1 MLLSQSS
8 SDIQPFHGYVDT
20 TEDALRLIEAARRG
34 VLPRVTRRL
43 NELERRSMIRSG
55 AVFVFSVEESG
66 IKRWTEGLAWSQS
79 RISGNFLIYREV
91 TDRSSLRGA
100 NQLSESADMRQGGQL
115 ADGHVTLKPGGL
127 IKKTITVKINRSDH
141 HLISYFTQED
151 VRSGRLHRPTSRP
164 DLMTL
169 KIPSELLQSAN
180 FRYPLKL
187 EGQGQYSAISSP
199 TDDNNDTDSQRPGSF
214 RSPTRTVPRPPRL
227 DVTPSGL
234 SPVSMSGFSRTH
246 SVASYTSQ
254 SREGQLDGLYSS
266 RPSGDL
272 RPPLS
277 PTGSPTSPYGGSMD
291 GTTLSPLESPSWSS
305 SYNAQSFAPSGS
317 PSTMYTSSMQLG
329 QMHPTHLQRDEAWSQ
344 HAPGASRVGRE
355 FEQNVSRLDVG
366 AQSDLSSWTQ
376 GSAVMD
382 AQQLASAPP
391 ISTSISE
398 HFPLGRGRDHMRT
411 RSFPPEW
418 QWGHDSASSPYHV
431 SSAPT
436 PLYSPH
442 HMHHSPN

>member
-1 MLLSQSS
+1 MHAGVAYL
-8 SDIQPFHGYVDT
+8 HGDVHGWNRSTFDGP
-20 TEDALRLIEAARRG
+20 LKAARRG

-127 IKKTITVKINRSDH
+127 IKKIRQTITVKIN
-141 HLISYFTQED
+141 
-151 VRSGRLHRPTSRP
+151 RPTSRP

-187 EGQGQYSAISSP
+187 EGQGQYSAIPSP
-199 TDDNNDTDSQRPGSF
+199 TDDNNDTDM
-214 RSPTRTVPRPPRL
+214 
-227 DVTPSGL
+227 
-234 SPVSMSGFSRTH
+234 SMSGFSRTH
-246 SVASYTSQ
+246 PGSNVASYASQ

-266 RPSGDL
+266 RPSGDM

-291 GTTLSPLESPSWSS
+291 GTNLSPLESPSWSS
-305 SYNAQSFAPSGS
+305 SYNTHPFAPSGS

-344 HAPGASRVGRE
+344 HAPGASRMGRE

-391 ISTSISE
+391 ISTSITD
-398 HFPLGRGRDHMRT
+398 LVRT
-411 RSFPPEW
+411 
-418 QWGHDSASSPYHV
+418 
-431 SSAPT
+431 
-436 PLYSPH
+436 
-442 HMHHSPN
+442 

>member
-1 MLLSQSS
+1 MHAGVAYL
-8 SDIQPFHGYVDT
+8 HGD
-20 TEDALRLIEAARRG
+20 AARRG

-127 IKKTITVKINRSDH
+127 IKKIRQTITVKIN
-141 HLISYFTQED
+141 
-151 VRSGRLHRPTSRP
+151 RPTSRP

-187 EGQGQYSAISSP
+187 EGQGQYSAIPSP
-199 TDDNNDTDSQRPGSF
+199 TDDNNDTDM
-214 RSPTRTVPRPPRL
+214 
-227 DVTPSGL
+227 
-234 SPVSMSGFSRTH
+234 SMSGFSRTH
-246 SVASYTSQ
+246 PGSNVASYASQ

-266 RPSGDL
+266 RPSGDM

-291 GTTLSPLESPSWSS
+291 GTNLSPLESPSWSS
-305 SYNAQSFAPSGS
+305 SYNTHPFAPSGS

-344 HAPGASRVGRE
+344 HAPGASRMGRE

-391 ISTSISE
+391 ISTSITD
-398 HFPLGRGRDHMRT
+398 LVRT
-411 RSFPPEW
+411 
-418 QWGHDSASSPYHV
+418 
-431 SSAPT
+431 
-436 PLYSPH
+436 
-442 HMHHSPN
+442 